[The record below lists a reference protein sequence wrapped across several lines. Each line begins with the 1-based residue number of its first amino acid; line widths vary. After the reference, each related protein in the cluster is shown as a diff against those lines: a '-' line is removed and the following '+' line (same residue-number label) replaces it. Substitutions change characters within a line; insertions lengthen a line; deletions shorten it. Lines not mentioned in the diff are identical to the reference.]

1 LILWRWPYAAAAALL
16 DMSGETPLTKLTIM
30 AASLPTAPPLEHI
43 EASSIAGFDDLGL
56 RVYRSPAFPDWQN
69 WLDDEPLKRDVKRAL
84 MASGQEMNEIL
95 SYYLLPDMDFDD
107 MTPSL
112 EYGAALGA
120 TYALVLGRDPEWN
133 RQRDNFRQFCD
144 HAARFDLTAA
154 LGAPIG
160 TVSPTANAFK
170 ILDECRRS
178 NAVIC
183 IGMGPFLRA
192 DAPEALN
199 GRNRKLVPMVHLNNG
214 KPEQAVSEVLDALN
228 INVTLSLEWP
238 ARKDSHYTPLEWAKL
253 AMAGTRQFLHGYY
266 TTRPTGKLEQQ
277 A

>member
-1 LILWRWPYAAAAALL
+1 
-16 DMSGETPLTKLTIM
+16 MNKLTIM

-43 EASSIAGFDDLGL
+43 EASSIAGFDGLGL
-56 RVYRSPAFPDWQN
+56 RLYRSPAFPDWQS

-107 MTPSL
+107 MAPSL

-133 RQRDNFRQFCD
+133 RQRDNFGTFCD
-144 HAARFDLTAA
+144 LAARFDLTAA

-183 IGMGPFLRA
+183 IGIGPFLRV
-192 DAPEALN
+192 DVPDVLN
-199 GRNRKLVPMVHLNNG
+199 GHNRRLVPIVHLNNG
-214 KPEQAVSEVLDALN
+214 KPEQAVSGLLDTLN
-228 INVTLSLEWP
+228 VNVTLSLEWP
-238 ARKDSHYTPLEWAKL
+238 APKGSHHTSLEWAKL
-253 AMAGTRQFLHGYY
+253 AMAGTRQFVQSYY
-266 TTRPTGKLEQQ
+266 TARPTGMLEQQ
-277 A
+277 P